1 MSGLTEQHLR
11 RIASWKRILIV
22 LALALAVACIFS
34 LNVGFSR
41 IPFQKVIAVLLQNV
55 PSVSQALNMPE
66 PSAAESAILLQV
78 RLPRIIAGI
87 LVGAALSVGG
97 VVFQAIFRN
106 PMADPYVI
114 GVSSG
119 AAAGGVAAI
128 AFGLGA
134 TLLGPFAVPVMAFLG
149 ASLTVILVYRL
160 ARIGGATPAM
170 TLLLSGI
177 AISIVLSAFVTLT
190 LFLVDPYN
198 MLQGIIFWLI
208 GSLASMSW
216 TEVVVAAP
224 LILVPAILINFF
236 ARDLNVILLGDEE
249 AMHLGVE
256 PGFLRKTVL
265 LLASLAVASAVAI
278 SGIIGFVGLM
288 IPHIT
293 RLIVGPD
300 HRILIPASI
309 FGGATYMVAVDAI
322 SRVIY
327 PPMEFPVGV
336 ITSLLG
342 APFFLYLLRRKK
354 GNYRI

>member
-1 MSGLTEQHLR
+1 
-11 RIASWKRILIV
+11 
-22 LALALAVACIFS
+22 
-34 LNVGFSR
+34 
-41 IPFQKVIAVLLQNV
+41 
-55 PSVSQALNMPE
+55 MPE

-78 RLPRIIAGI
+78 RLPRVIAGI
-87 LVGAALSVGG
+87 LVGVALSVGG

-106 PMADPYVI
+106 PIADPYVI

-149 ASLTVILVYRL
+149 ASLTSALVYRL
-160 ARIGGATPAM
+160 ATIGGVAPAI

-177 AISIVLSAFVTLT
+177 AISIVLSAFITLT
-190 LFLVDPYN
+190 LFLVNPYDT
-198 MLQGIIFWLI
+198 LQGIIFWLI

-216 TEVVVAAP
+216 TEVVVATP

-236 ARDLNVILLGDEE
+236 ARNLNVILLGEDE
-249 AMHLGVE
+249 AKYLGVE
-256 PGFLRKTVL
+256 PELLRRAVL

-288 IPHIT
+288 IPHII

-309 FGGATYMVAVDAI
+309 FGGATYMVVVDAI

-327 PPMEFPVGV
+327 PPLELPVGV
-336 ITSLLG
+336 ITSLTG
-342 APFFLYLLRRKK
+342 APFFLYLLRRRR
-354 GNYRI
+354 GSYRI